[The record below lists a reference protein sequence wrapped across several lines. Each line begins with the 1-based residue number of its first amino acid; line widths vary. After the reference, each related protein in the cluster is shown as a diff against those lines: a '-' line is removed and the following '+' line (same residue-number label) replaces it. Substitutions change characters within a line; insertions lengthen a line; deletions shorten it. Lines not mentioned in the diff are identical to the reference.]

1 VSVFRGVLL
10 NAWPDCCESSACPY
24 HDVRLWALNGPTRD
38 AALCQLM
45 LVELVD
51 VVTAALTSV
60 TACRKNPKA
69 MALWVALIVAAMLFG
84 YTSGSGK

>member
-1 VSVFRGVLL
+1 MPLL
-10 NAWPDCCESSACPY
+10 
-24 HDVRLWALNGPTRD
+24 
-38 AALCQLM
+38 
-45 LVELVD
+45 LVERVD

-69 MALWVALIVAAMLFG
+69 MALWAALIVAAMLFG